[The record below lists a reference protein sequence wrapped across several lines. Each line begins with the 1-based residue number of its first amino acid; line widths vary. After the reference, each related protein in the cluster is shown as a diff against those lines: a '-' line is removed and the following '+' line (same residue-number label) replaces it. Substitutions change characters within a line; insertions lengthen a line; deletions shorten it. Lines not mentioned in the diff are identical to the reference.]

1 MEEKYRIAFQVGDV
15 RFEIEGTDKSW
26 IEEKEKYY
34 LEKVTE
40 KLKKP
45 PAETIEPTKEIR
57 PTLVPQYLTINEF
70 YQKYIKANKITS
82 RPNIGVFFVYYLQK
96 VLKKEEVKTQDV
108 LQCFAD
114 ISYPN
119 YNKINMT
126 DVLNQGKRKALLN
139 YVNNNWSLTLTGED
153 FVLNSITSEA

>member
-1 MEEKYRIAFQVGDV
+1 MEEKYRIAFQVGDL
-15 RFEIEGTDKSW
+15 RFEIESTDKSW
-26 IEEKEKYY
+26 VEEKEKYY
-34 LEKVTE
+34 LEKLTE

-45 PAETIEPTKEIR
+45 PIEAVEPSKEIR
-57 PTLVPQYLTINEF
+57 PPLVPQYLTINEF
-70 YQKYIKANKITS
+70 YQRYIKANKITS
-82 RPNIGVFFVYYLQK
+82 RPNIAVFFVYYLQK
-96 VLKKEEVKTQDV
+96 LLKKEEVKTQDV

-153 FVLNSITSEA
+153 FVLNSITSQA